1 MSILTKVIYRFNAI
15 PVKIPRAFLTNL
27 QQIFQKFIWNH
38 KGSGRATVVLRKK
51 NKLGWIMLLDIKLYY
66 KVIVIKTEWYQ
77 HKKRH
82 VDQWN
87 RQESPERNQPIYGR
101 LIFDKVAR
109 TYNGVSVVYLINGVG
124 KIGLIHKTMKLVH
137 LLAPY
142 TRINSKWIK
151 SIYVKLKKS
160 QKKTQAVPSDS
171 FEF

>member
-1 MSILTKVIYRFNAI
+1 MSILPKAIYRFNAI
-15 PVKIPRAFLTNL
+15 PINIPMTYFTELE
-27 QQIFQKFIWNH
+27 QIFQKCIWNH
-38 KGSGRATVVLRKK
+38 KRPCRKTVILK
-51 NKLGWIMLLDIKLYY
+51 NKSKVGGLMLPNIKLYY

-82 VDQWN
+82 IDQWN

-124 KIGLIHKTMKLVH
+124 KIGLIHKTMKLDH

-142 TRINSKWIK
+142 TRINSKWIE